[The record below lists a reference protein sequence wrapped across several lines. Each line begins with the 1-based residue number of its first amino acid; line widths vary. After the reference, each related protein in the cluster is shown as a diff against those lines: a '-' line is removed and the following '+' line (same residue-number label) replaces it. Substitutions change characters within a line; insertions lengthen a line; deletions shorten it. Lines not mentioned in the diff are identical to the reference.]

1 MARYDVAANGPIYET
16 AVRFVD
22 AGLRSDD
29 SLFTPGRKIWS
40 PELLDEL
47 DERFVQHPDPSS
59 ERNFE
64 DKLRLQLTEA
74 SADAIQ
80 LMAEVLFIYYLPSS
94 YNIRGDAKRQR
105 IAEILDW
112 STTPVSLPADLAR
125 MLDLGIGSGGPGF
138 HLFKPTH
145 LKFLI
150 GFVRQWKGLGTDKR
164 EEALRDPWEF
174 RRLAYEVPADT
185 KASYGR
191 ESLLHIVF
199 PDTFERIFSFGAKT
213 RLADAVGGVLT
224 DAPDDVDARILAIRR
239 YLTPR
244 LGVDFDFYDTLPARV
259 LWNPLLNPWDT
270 FLYWG
275 ALFRREPRFDEWER
289 DCKLATTGQLSE
301 ARHALAA
308 GSSDWLS
315 ALKVA
320 FRRSNNLT
328 TWRAHEPFLTWCEEH
343 ASEAAELLGDLWQP
357 GGDPLARFDAFL
369 EHLPSAAVS
378 GPGTRTNI
386 ASFLLMVHGIED
398 YPPYRSE
405 ALRRAWIITGFGEPA
420 TYTDPGVL
428 YRHALRFFDD
438 VRQRAES
445 RGLSLRDR
453 LDAQSVSWTVT
464 SLKEGETPAD
474 WPPEEREALRH
485 YHQLMGSHELTEADE
500 GDEGDETVGGEVAMD
515 SAPVSAPGEA
525 VDPLIAL
532 ADELLLSHR
541 DLVEMRDLL
550 EAKSQV
556 VFYGPPGTGK
566 TFVARKLAA
575 ALAGSPDRVKLVQF
589 HPSYAYE
596 DFVEGYRPREVGG
609 HPGFKL
615 EPGPFLRLAEAARM
629 DPRPHYLIID
639 EMNRGNVAKVLGELY
654 FLLEYRDEP
663 VELPYSGQ
671 AFRLPKNIR
680 IIGTMNTADRSIA
693 LLDAALRRRFAFIP
707 FFPDRPPIHGLL
719 DRWLARNRPAMRW
732 VATVV
737 DKANEKLADRN
748 SGIGPSFFLRSDLDE
763 RRLEL
768 VWRHEITP
776 YLEEFFFDEPGRL
789 EGFSLEALMADC
801 GLAPTAGDGLS
812 VANSDQP
819 GVNDAASDAG

>member
-1 MARYDVAANGPIYET
+1 MVT
-16 AVRFVD
+16 A
-22 AGLRSDD
+22 
-29 SLFTPGRKIWS
+29 
-40 PELLDEL
+40 
-47 DERFVQHPDPSS
+47 PS
-59 ERNFE
+59 
-64 DKLRLQLTEA
+64 
-74 SADAIQ
+74 
-80 LMAEVLFIYYLPSS
+80 
-94 YNIRGDAKRQR
+94 
-105 IAEILDW
+105 
-112 STTPVSLPADLAR
+112 
-125 MLDLGIGSGGPGF
+125 
-138 HLFKPTH
+138 
-145 LKFLI
+145 
-150 GFVRQWKGLGTDKR
+150 
-164 EEALRDPWEF
+164 
-174 RRLAYEVPADT
+174 
-185 KASYGR
+185 
-191 ESLLHIVF
+191 
-199 PDTFERIFSFGAKT
+199 
-213 RLADAVGGVLT
+213 
-224 DAPDDVDARILAIRR
+224 DDVDSRILAVRQ

-244 LGVDFDFYDTLPARV
+244 LGIDFDFYDTLPARV
-259 LWNPLLNPWDT
+259 LWNPPGNPWDT

-275 ALFRREPRFDEWER
+275 GRFRPEPQFDEWER
-289 DCKLATTGQLSE
+289 DYKLAIASRLSE
-301 ARHALAA
+301 ARDALAS
-308 GSSDWLS
+308 GSSDWLN

-320 FRRSNNLT
+320 FTRSNNLT
-328 TWRAHEPFLTWCEEH
+328 TWRVHGPFLTWCEQH
-343 ASEAAELLGDLWQP
+343 ATEASSLLGDLWQP
-357 GGDPLARFDAFL
+357 GGDPLDRFDAFL

-420 TYTDPGVL
+420 AYTDPGAL

-445 RGLSLRDR
+445 RGLPLRDR

-464 SLKEGETPAD
+464 GWKDHETPAD
-474 WPPEEREALRH
+474 WPPEEREALRR
-485 YHQLMGSHELTEADE
+485 YRQLMGSHELTEEDE
-500 GDEGDETVGGEVAMD
+500 SLSGEVVTD
-515 SAPVSAPGEA
+515 LVPAPTPGDA

-532 ADELLLSHR
+532 AEELLLADR
-541 DLVEMRDLL
+541 DLAEIRDLL
-550 EAKSQV
+550 EAKNQV

-566 TFVARKLAA
+566 TFVARKLAL

-589 HPSYAYE
+589 HPSYSYE

-663 VELPYSGQ
+663 VELPYSGK
-671 AFRLPKNIR
+671 AFRLPKNLR

-732 VATVV
+732 VAAVV

-789 EGFSLEALMADC
+789 DGFSLEVLMAEC
-801 GLAPTAGDGLS
+801 GLAPTAGDGLAA
-812 VANSDQP
+812 VKFDQP
-819 GVNDAASDAG
+819 GEDDAASDAG